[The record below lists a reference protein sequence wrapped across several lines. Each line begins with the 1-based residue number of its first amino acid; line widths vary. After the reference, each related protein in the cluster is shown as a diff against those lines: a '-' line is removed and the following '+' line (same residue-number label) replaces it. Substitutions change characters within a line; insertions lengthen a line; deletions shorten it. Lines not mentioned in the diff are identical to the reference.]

1 MTNAPIEKSERLSE
15 LAVDAWP
22 ILMHRSDIIT
32 LKEAVHRTGK
42 SDRTLRTWCK
52 LFGISRQTN
61 SGAPIEISAP
71 ALEMVMHGD
80 VEALELLRSGNRHH
94 PRVRR
99 FFDHLGLSV

>member
-1 MTNAPIEKSERLSE
+1 MTNAPIENTESLSGV
-15 LAVDAWP
+15 AVGEWP

-32 LKEAVHRTGK
+32 LKETVHRTGK
-42 SDRTLRTWCK
+42 TGRTLRNWCK

-80 VEALELLRSGNRHH
+80 IEALAVSFPEVVHSERI
-94 PRVRR
+94 
-99 FFDHLGLSV
+99 

>member
-1 MTNAPIEKSERLSE
+1 MTNAPIENSESLSDV
-15 LAVDAWP
+15 AAGAWP
-22 ILMHRSDIIT
+22 ILMQRSDIIT

-42 SDRTLRTWCK
+42 TDRTLRTWCK

-80 VEALELLRSGNRHH
+80 MEALELLRSGHRHH

-99 FFDHLGLSV
+99 FFDHLGLSP

>member
-1 MTNAPIEKSERLSE
+1 MTNAPIEDSESLS
-15 LAVDAWP
+15 AVAIGAWP
-22 ILMHRSDIIT
+22 ILMQQNDIIT

-42 SDRTLRTWCK
+42 SDRTLRSWCK
-52 LFGISRQTN
+52 LFRISRQTN

-80 VEALELLRSGNRHH
+80 MEALELLRSGNRHH

>member
-1 MTNAPIEKSERLSE
+1 MTGKLDE
-15 LAVDAWP
+15 LADGAWP

-42 SDRTLRTWCK
+42 SDRTLRSWCK
-52 LFGISRQTN
+52 LFGISRQAS

-80 VEALELLRSGNRHH
+80 MEALELLRRGDRHH

-99 FFDHLGLSV
+99 FFEHLGLSL

>member
-1 MTNAPIEKSERLSE
+1 MTNAPIENSENPSGV
-15 LAVDAWP
+15 AVGAWP
-22 ILMHRSDIIT
+22 ILMRRGDIIT

-42 SDRTLRTWCK
+42 SDRTLRSWCK
-52 LFGISRQTN
+52 LFGISRQAN
-61 SGAPIEISAP
+61 GGAPIEISAP

-80 VEALELLRSGNRHH
+80 MEALELLRSGNRHH